1 MLAVASLALSAAAQ
15 AQSLWQGATP
25 TYETNTNWLPPTTP
39 PSPPIGPGQLA
50 VFDTGPA
57 STTINVTGS
66 SIAPDSWT
74 FNAGAQSYTISG
86 GAVNFSLAGPL
97 GGIIDNANVGQ
108 TISIANNIGES
119 VAGVQVQLLGASTLI
134 LSGTN
139 SYTGGTMI
147 SVGTLQVTNNSSVGT
162 GTVTLQDGLFQADGS
177 GDLTFSNNF
186 RINNTAIGSAID
198 ANGIILTIAG
208 KITDGV
214 GAGQLTVLDN
224 AGGGAVVLTNTNT
237 YTGGTT
243 ICSCATLQLGD
254 ATHTASIVGN
264 VTNFGAFNIVNANT
278 GGITAITNDLEGFAL
293 FAGLTTFLN
302 ATSAGTM
309 TITNRNG
316 GETDF
321 GLLGGTDTASA
332 GNAVI
337 VNRLG
342 G

>member
-1 MLAVASLALSAAAQ
+1 VLAVASLALSAAAQ

-139 SYTGGTMI
+139 SYTGGT
-147 SVGTLQVTNNSSVGT
+147 
-162 GTVTLQDGLFQADGS
+162 
-177 GDLTFSNNF
+177 
-186 RINNTAIGSAID
+186 
-198 ANGIILTIAG
+198 
-208 KITDGV
+208 
-214 GAGQLTVLDN
+214 
-224 AGGGAVVLTNTNT
+224 
-237 YTGGTT
+237 T